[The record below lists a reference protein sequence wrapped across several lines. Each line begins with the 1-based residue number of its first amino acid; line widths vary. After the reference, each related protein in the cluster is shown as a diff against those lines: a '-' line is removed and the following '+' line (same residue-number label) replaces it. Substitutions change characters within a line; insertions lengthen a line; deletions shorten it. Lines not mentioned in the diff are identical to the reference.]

1 MSLVNPILGDRF
13 GRLCLEDYGS
23 GIKSAIPSKMPLE
36 LAQTTVRLL
45 VKLTKASLLYCN
57 SKFSGYYS

>member
-23 GIKSAIPSKMPLE
+23 AIKSAIPFKMPLE
-36 LAQTTVRLL
+36 LAQTTLRLL
-45 VKLTKASLLYCN
+45 VKLTKASLLYYN
-57 SKFSGYYS
+57 SNFSGYYS